1 MIDQTQDEITIKAL
15 YYAIDVLK
23 HSEAKDKKLYRKDW
37 LSIFERLINSKRKE
51 LGGINTIEIRH
62 SDKPDIVQNS
72 FEVKI

>member
-1 MIDQTQDEITIKAL
+1 MSNTQDEITIKAVN
-15 YYAIDVLK
+15 YAIDVLK

-51 LGGINTIEIRH
+51 LGGIDTIEIRH

-72 FEVKI
+72 FEVEI